1 MLVLLGA
8 LVFYLNY
15 EIETIQVTP
24 SLDEITLLNY
34 SAPEQDPYPHHIIV
48 KVNTTGLIQITYTTN
63 GESQTIFTD
72 DGSGKFNVYP
82 TETIF
87 VEFKNPNRVTGTVK
101 TTFYRD
107 SWNYASYVLVAIG
120 TLSCVIW
127 LRKTDESS
135 GEEI

>member
-15 EIETIQVTP
+15 EIETIQITP